1 MHFNLANH
9 SRPIAH
15 VHPASTPGVQ
25 VYVTAD
31 RVLWRGETPDR
42 VECAGSLPQEC
53 LPEDPQDYVNWA
65 EA

>member
-1 MHFNLANH
+1 MLFDLAKH
-9 SRPIAH
+9 PSPIAH
-15 VHPASTPGVQ
+15 VHPSSSPGVQ

-31 RVLWRGETPDR
+31 RVLWMGASPDR

-53 LPEDPQDYVNWA
+53 LPEDPQDVVNWA

>member
-9 SRPIAH
+9 SSPIAH
-15 VHPASTPGVQ
+15 VHPSSSPGVQ

-31 RVLWRGETPDR
+31 RVLWVGASPESVR
-42 VECAGSLPQEC
+42 CAGSLPQEC
-53 LPEDPQDYVNWA
+53 LPEDPQDVVNWA